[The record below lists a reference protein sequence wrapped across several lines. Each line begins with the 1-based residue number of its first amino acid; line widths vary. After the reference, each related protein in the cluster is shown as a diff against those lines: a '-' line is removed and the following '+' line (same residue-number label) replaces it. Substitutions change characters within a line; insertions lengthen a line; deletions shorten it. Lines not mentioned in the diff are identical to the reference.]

1 MKSSFAMRR
10 IALLAVVLGLVAG
23 PARELSASTFR
34 VTPIRV
40 TFGGRSMSTILT
52 LTNESTEELRFQLS
66 AFGWDQAQGTGEMKL
81 TPTQDI
87 TFFPTLLTLK
97 AGESRN
103 VRVGTTVRPTETE
116 RTYRIFFEELPPLV
130 KKDESRGSQVRII
143 TKMGIPIFVDP
154 AKRVLNGS
162 LKNATVRGG
171 KVSFDVANGGNVHFS
186 ATNVKIT
193 GLDEKG
199 QPLFERQREGW
210 YVLAGGARTY
220 EMDLPAES
228 CTALRSLRIET
239 QTDLAEKPEN
249 ALLKT
254 DVTVPPGT
262 CASGATATR

>member
-1 MKSSFAMRR
+1 MNSRFAMRR
-10 IALLAVVLGLVAG
+10 IALLAVTLGLVFG
-23 PARELSASTFR
+23 PVRELSASTFR

-52 LTNESTEELRFQLS
+52 LTNESAEELRFQIS

-81 TPTQDI
+81 NPTRDI

-103 VRVGTTVRPTETE
+103 VRVGTTVRPSETE

-130 KKDESRGSQVRII
+130 KKEEPRGSQVRII
-143 TKMGIPIFVDP
+143 TKMGIPIFIDP
-154 AKRVLNGS
+154 AKRTVNGS
-162 LKNATVRGG
+162 LKNAAVRDG
-171 KVSFDVANGGNVHFS
+171 KLSFDVFNGGNVHFS
-186 ATNVKIT
+186 ATNVKVT

-199 QPLFERQREGW
+199 QQLFQKQREGW

-220 EMDLPAES
+220 ELDLTAEDCAS
-228 CTALRSLRIET
+228 LRSLRIET
-239 QTDLAEKPEN
+239 QTDLAEKPED

-254 DVTVPPGT
+254 ELAVPAGS
-262 CASGATATR
+262 CSTAPRSKS